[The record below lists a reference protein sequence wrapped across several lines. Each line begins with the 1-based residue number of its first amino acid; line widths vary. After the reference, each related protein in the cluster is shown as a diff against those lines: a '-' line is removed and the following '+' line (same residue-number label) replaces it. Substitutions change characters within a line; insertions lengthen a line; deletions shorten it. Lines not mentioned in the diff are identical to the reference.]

1 MDDDN
6 FIQILALGFVRS
18 PHDAE
23 TFYPAAK
30 TFSTLE
36 NVTFDAETLA
46 GLLVSVTECMVD
58 VVPEKDQIQFEKKAL
73 RLFNKKVKER
83 EEIMERIDL
92 ESEDE
97 DGGGYEY

>member
-1 MDDDN
+1 MEDNN

-18 PHDAE
+18 PDDTE

-30 TFSTLE
+30 TYNTLD
-36 NVTFDAETLA
+36 NVTFDPETLA

-73 RLFNKKVKER
+73 RLFNKRVKER
-83 EEIMERIDL
+83 ESIMERIDM
-92 ESEDE
+92 EVEDE
-97 DGGGYEY
+97 EGSDYEY

>member
-1 MDDDN
+1 MEDDN

-18 PHDAE
+18 PHDPE
-23 TFYPAAK
+23 VFYPAAK
-30 TFSTLE
+30 TYSTLD

-83 EEIMERIDL
+83 ESIMERVDL
-92 ESEDE
+92 EGDNKEGD
-97 DGGGYEY
+97 DYEY